1 MNSNS
6 DNPRIGKEFQRMV
19 LAYAKDHFLQ
29 DFIEEKPVNIG
40 NPPTPHKF
48 DVVSA
53 DESIIIECKCYTW
66 TEGGNVPSAKLATLD
81 EAVLYMKSIC
91 HPAKKIIAMKAAEN
105 NGVSLAEYFCDKKG
119 HLLGDISVWEFDDN
133 GYLRSVREA

>member
-1 MNSNS
+1 MNANS
-6 DNPRIGKEFQRMV
+6 DNPRIGKKFQRMV
-19 LAYAKDHFLQ
+19 LAYVKGYFSQ
-29 DFIEEKPVNIG
+29 DFIEEKPVKIG

-48 DVVSA
+48 DVVST

-81 EAVLYMKSIC
+81 EAILYMKSIC

-105 NGVSLAEYFCDKKG
+105 NGVSLAEYFCDKKR

-133 GYLRSVREA
+133 GFIRSVREA